1 MVCDNWKTP
10 FMSLARSPSIRIDAM
25 RREIDTSL
33 LGRRRRTASR
43 GDVTQPPT
51 FPGLEHHAR
60 WMTPASGIGIDV
72 DPPAD
77 VFTAY
82 ATRLFGGR
90 EEMPTKERQS
100 WGIAEKQI
108 ACRIGFQ
115 W

>member
-1 MVCDNWKTP
+1 
-10 FMSLARSPSIRIDAM
+10 
-25 RREIDTSL
+25 
-33 LGRRRRTASR
+33 
-43 GDVTQPPT
+43 
-51 FPGLEHHAR
+51 
-60 WMTPASGIGIDV
+60 MTPASGIGIDV